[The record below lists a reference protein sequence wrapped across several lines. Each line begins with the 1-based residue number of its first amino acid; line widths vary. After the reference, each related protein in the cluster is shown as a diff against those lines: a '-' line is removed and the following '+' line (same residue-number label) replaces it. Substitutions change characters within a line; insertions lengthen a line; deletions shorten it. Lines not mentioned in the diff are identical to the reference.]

1 MSAEAQR
8 DSYRVDLKC
17 PNCGR
22 QGAAEVSEEDY
33 PFTDNRRFS
42 VDEVTPG
49 FSVQNAGSIV
59 TEMEIA
65 CSECSVSA
73 RPVEPSS
80 VKAFG
85 AATLRAPHDY
95 EKSLRAKPLG
105 YFRRSMIS
113 SSGAK

>member
-1 MSAEAQR
+1 MNGSSMSTEAQR

-17 PNCGR
+17 PRCDL

-49 FSVQNAGSIV
+49 FSVLNAGGAV

-65 CSECSVSA
+65 CSECNVSA
-73 RPVEPSS
+73 RPSGPCS
-80 VKAFG
+80 VNVATPG
-85 AATLRAPHDY
+85 ASEAD
-95 EKSLRAKPLG
+95 ENSLRAKPLG
-105 YFRRSMIS
+105 YFRRR
-113 SSGAK
+113 

>member
-1 MSAEAQR
+1 MSTEAQR

-22 QGAAEVSEEDY
+22 RGVAEVSEEDY

-49 FSVQNAGSIV
+49 FSVLNAGSAV

-65 CSECSVSA
+65 CNECNVSA
-73 RPVEPSS
+73 RPSGPCSVNIVALSPSQVDENS
-80 VKAFG
+80 F
-85 AATLRAPHDY
+85 
-95 EKSLRAKPLG
+95 RAKPLG
-105 YFRRSMIS
+105 YFRRR
-113 SSGAK
+113 

>member
-49 FSVQNAGSIV
+49 FSVQNAGSVV

-65 CSECSVSA
+65 CSECNVSA
-73 RPVEPSS
+73 RPIEPCS
-80 VKAFG
+80 VKPFR
-85 AATLRAPHDY
+85 ATPRRPLGD
-95 EKSLRAKPLG
+95 EKSLLARSLE
-105 YFRRSMIS
+105 YFRRR
-113 SSGAK
+113 